1 MSPWLYLLTGLACAA
16 AGGDLFERGLVGLAK
31 WLRVPAGII
40 GATVAAFATSSP
52 ELSVSISSALAGTP
66 EIALG
71 DALGSNVVN
80 IGLVL
85 GLVACL
91 GALAAPRHSIRRDF
105 PVALLAPLLT
115 LVLAMDGT
123 LSRLDGALLLAGF
136 TFWLLWTL
144 HYAKSERDRTAET
157 IGETDRSRIVVSTAI
172 GFVALVFAG
181 RLIVT
186 GAESLGQR
194 MGLETFV
201 IGATMV
207 AVGTSIPELT
217 TALISRLRKR
227 GEVGLGTLIGS
238 NIFNGLFIV
247 GLAATIHPIRV
258 GSFAEPLGL
267 ACGFALVVL
276 AWPWRA
282 DQVAPWQGFVLLGG
296 YTAYVV
302 AILANR

>member
-1 MSPWLYLLTGLACAA
+1 MYFLAGLACAA

-52 ELSVSISSALAGTP
+52 ELSVSITSALAGTP

-85 GLVACL
+85 GIVTMF
-91 GALAAPRHSIRRDF
+91 GAIAAPRHSIRRDF
-105 PVALLAPLLT
+105 PVALLAPVLT

-123 LSRLDGALLLAGF
+123 LSRLDGGILLCAF
-136 TFWLLWTL
+136 AVWLFWTL
-144 HYAKSERDRTAET
+144 RYAKGERDKTAEV
-157 IGETDRSRIVVSTAI
+157 IGEVGRGRIVVSTVI
-172 GFVALVFAG
+172 GFVTLVFAG
-181 RLIVT
+181 RLIVI
-186 GAESLGQR
+186 GAESLGRQ

-217 TALISRLRKR
+217 TAIISRLRKR
-227 GEVGLGTLIGS
+227 GEVGLGTLVGS

-247 GLAATIHPIRV
+247 GLAAAIHPIRV

-267 ACGFALVVL
+267 VVGFALVVV
-276 AWPWRA
+276 AWPWRK
-282 DQVAPWQGFVLLGG
+282 DQVARWQGAVLLAG
-296 YTAYVV
+296 YAAYVITV
-302 AILANR
+302 LAVPRT